1 MRTAIVSDLHL
12 GAASGEDIA
21 RDGAVRRA
29 LLDEVAGADRVV
41 LLGDAVELR
50 DLPLGESLRR
60 ARPFFEELGEALG
73 AKDVVIVPGNHDH
86 RLAEPLLDS
95 LSLDGSTGLGLQQ
108 RHGPSPGP
116 TGEIDAWLGAARLEI
131 SYPGTWLRD
140 DVYATHG
147 HYMDCHLSI
156 PRAEC
161 VAAAAMLRAA
171 RLPEEA
177 EPRHYE
183 QVLRPLYGFGFGLAQ
198 SGSARLASGVARPSE
213 AAWKLVAGR
222 RGKSDGRGRRAAA
235 VAVRAGAPA
244 AVWTLNRLL
253 AADFKADLTSAG
265 ISRAGIEAAAE
276 MARRLR
282 IEAEHVITGHTHR
295 AGPTDDEAAW
305 PIPGGGFLHNTGSWV
320 FADAFHHPGAPPG
333 PYWPGV
339 VTWVE
344 NSGPPRRVRVLEE
357 RPREKLVEAV
367 SSIRATRR

>member
-12 GAASGEDIA
+12 GAASGEDVA
-21 RDGAVRRA
+21 RDATVRRA
-29 LLDEVAGADRVV
+29 MLEEIADADRVV
-41 LLGDAVELR
+41 LLGDVVELR
-50 DLPLGESLRR
+50 DLPLGESLQG

-73 AKDVVIVPGNHDH
+73 ARDVVIVPGNHDH

-95 LSLDGSTGLGLQQ
+95 LSLAGGTGLGLQQ

-116 TGEIDAWLGAARLEI
+116 TGEIDDWLGPARLEI
-131 SYPGTWLRD
+131 AYPGIWLRD
-140 DVYATHG
+140 DIYATHG

-161 VAAAAMLRAA
+161 VAAAAMLRAS
-171 RLPEEA
+171 RLPEQA

-213 AAWKLVAGR
+213 AIWKLVASSRKEGA
-222 RGKSDGRGRRAAA
+222 GKGRRAAA
-235 VAVRAGAPA
+235 RAVKAGAPA
-244 AVWTLNRLL
+244 AIWTLNRLL
-253 AADFKADLTSAG
+253 DSSFKPDLTSAG
-265 ISRAGIEAAAE
+265 ISRAGVEAAAE

-295 AGPTDDEAAW
+295 AGPVDGEAPW
-305 PIPGGGFLHNTGSWV
+305 PIPGGGLLHNTGSWV

-344 NSGPPRRVRVLEE
+344 DSGPPRRVRVLEE
-357 RPREKLVEAV
+357 HPRQALVETV